1 MQKFEYLDI
10 MNKIE
15 YSPEAYSKNKIEEN
29 KKSYHRANQLLK
41 EIVDAYKELDCKY
54 KELRYK

>member
-1 MQKFEYLDI
+1 MKFHFWTP
-10 MNKIE
+10 NT
-15 YSPEAYSKNKIEEN
+15 SKNKIEEN

-41 EIVDAYKELDCKY
+41 EIVDVYKELDCKY

>member
-1 MQKFEYLDI
+1 

-15 YSPEAYSKNKIEEN
+15 YSPESYSKNKIEEN

-41 EIVDAYKELDCKY
+41 EIVDVYKELDCKY